1 METSPTYGLT
11 MIAILIVVH
20 AIIGGIKTA
29 LETVSRVNVKKR
41 AEDGEPKAIRLEKVL
56 QKRKRYLTVT
66 DLVCIIT
73 LFATGVIYHTSVYG
87 ALSAFMDTQS
97 FVKEAG
103 IPGVVWEVLVLVC
116 LICVFE
122 LFGIKLPKKLAHKN
136 AEKYALSMVNVIWF
150 FNLLLLPVA
159 ELLEAIIKGLL
170 NLFGAG
176 NHEEENVTEEEI
188 ISIVNE
194 GHEQGLLE
202 AEEVE
207 MISNI
212 IDLDEKLTK
221 DIMTHRKKV
230 IALDADMPLDTAL
243 NCCLEANY
251 SRFPVYEAN
260 IDNVLGILHIK
271 DLIAYYM
278 QHKNNPSALR
288 NIKVTAVM
296 RESYFVPDTQTID
309 ALFRDMQKKKTH
321 MAVVVDEYGQ
331 TAGIVSMEDVLEEI
345 VGDIQDEYDDEEAMI
360 VPQEDGSLLV
370 RGEADLEELFEELDV
385 ETEEEFDTVNGFLI
399 AKLDWMPTE
408 EEEYPVYKYEAGNVR
423 CSFEILKVK
432 DKLIDL
438 VHVTKKV
445 KKVTE
450 QDDVEEEVEASETD
464 LSASTQSVAKE
475 ASEEVAVAKNK

>member
-11 MIAILIVVH
+11 MIAMLIVVH
-20 AIIGGIKTA
+20 AIIGGSKTA

-66 DLVCIIT
+66 DLICIIT

-87 ALSAFMDTQS
+87 AFSAFMDTQS
-97 FVKEAG
+97 FVKEVG
-103 IPGVVWEVLVLVC
+103 IPGIVWEVLALVC
-116 LICVFE
+116 LICVYE

-150 FNLLLLPVA
+150 ITLLLLPVA

-170 NLFGAG
+170 NVFGAG

-212 IDLDEKLTK
+212 IDLDEKVTK

-230 IALDADMPLDTAL
+230 IALQADMPLDDAL
-243 NCCLEANY
+243 KYCLEANY
-251 SRFPVYEAN
+251 SRFPVYEEN

-278 QHKNNPSALR
+278 QHRNNPSALK
-288 NIKVTAVM
+288 NIKVTVVM
-296 RESYFVPDTQTID
+296 REAYFVPDTQNID
-309 ALFRDMQKKKTH
+309 ALFRDMQKKKNH
-321 MAVVVDEYGQ
+321 MAVVIDEYGQ
-331 TAGIVSMEDVLEEI
+331 TAGIVSMEDILEEI
-345 VGDIQDEYDDEEAMI
+345 VGDIQDEYDNEEAMI
-360 VPQEDGSLLV
+360 VLQEDGSLLV
-370 RGEADLEELFEELDV
+370 RGEADLEELFEEL
-385 ETEEEFDTVNGFLI
+385 ELEAEEEFDTLNGFLI
-399 AKLDWMPTE
+399 AKLDWMPAE
-408 EEEYPVYKYEAGNVR
+408 DEDYPVYKYEEGNVK
-423 CSFEILKVK
+423 CNFEILKVK

-438 VHVTKKV
+438 VRVTKKV

-450 QDDVEEEVEASETD
+450 QGDAEEAAEASETD
-464 LSASTQSVAKE
+464 LSASAQSVSEEASKE
-475 ASEEVAVAKNK
+475 AAAARNK

>member
-1 METSPTYGLT
+1 METSPAYGLT
-11 MIAILIVVH
+11 MIMILIVVH

-41 AEDGEPKAIRLEKVL
+41 AEDGELKAIRLEKVL

-66 DLVCIIT
+66 DLIGIIT
-73 LFATGVIYHTSVYG
+73 LFATGVIYCTSIYG
-87 ALSAFMDTQS
+87 ALPAFMDTQS
-97 FVKEAG
+97 FIKEVG
-103 IPGVVWEVLVLVC
+103 IPSVVWEVLVVVC

-136 AEKYALSMVNVIWF
+136 AENYALAMVNVIQF
-150 FNLLLLPVA
+150 ITLLLLPIA
-159 ELLEAIIKGLL
+159 DLLEAIIKGLL
-170 NLFGAG
+170 NMFGAS

-212 IDLDEKLTK
+212 IDLDEKVTK

-230 IALDADMPLDTAL
+230 IALQADMALDDAL
-243 NCCLEANY
+243 KCCLEANY
-251 SRFPVYEAN
+251 SRFPVYEEN

-271 DLIAYYM
+271 DLTAYCM
-278 QHKNNPSALR
+278 QHRNNLDLLR
-288 NIKVTAVM
+288 NTKVTVVM
-296 RESYFVPDTQTID
+296 REAYFVPDTQTID
-309 ALFRDMQKKKTH
+309 ALFRDMQKKKNH
-321 MAVVVDEYGQ
+321 MAVVIDEYGQ

-345 VGDIQDEYDDEEAMI
+345 VGDIQDEYDNEEAMI
-360 VPQEDGSLLV
+360 VLQEDGSWLV
-370 RGEADLEELFEELDV
+370 HGEADLEELFEELEL

-399 AKLDWMPTE
+399 AKLDWMPSE
-408 EEEYPVYKYEAGNVR
+408 EEEYPVYKYEEGNVK
-423 CSFEILKVK
+423 CTFEILKVK

-438 VHVTKKV
+438 VCVTKKV
-445 KKVTE
+445 KKVVE
-450 QDDVEEEVEASETD
+450 QGEDEEMAEEAENDSSVSAKSGSKEV
-464 LSASTQSVAKE
+464 SA
-475 ASEEVAVAKNK
+475 EVAATKNK